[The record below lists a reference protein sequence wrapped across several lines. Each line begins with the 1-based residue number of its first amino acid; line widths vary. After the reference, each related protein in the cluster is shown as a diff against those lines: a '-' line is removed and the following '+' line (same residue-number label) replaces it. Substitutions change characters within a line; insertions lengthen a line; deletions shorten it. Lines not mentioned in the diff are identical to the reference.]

1 MRLPARFAKLV
12 TGAVAAAVLAGA
24 AVAGLAAQAS
34 ASARAPERPAAAA
47 SGQAQAQAI
56 VKAADKWL
64 TKPVTAYCWGG
75 GGNTGPTHGDGE
87 VAGIYTGPKGQ
98 SGCYAKTVAGFDC
111 SGLVKYAIYQA
122 LGISLYHLAQ
132 DQSEGI
138 TDTGPDV
145 HPAIVS
151 VANLEAGDVVVFGN
165 SKTDIKHDGI
175 YVGGGYIVNA
185 IDYKNNGDN
194 GTDNEYWGVAKVPLS
209 WAKGGFTF
217 EAGIRYWKTGPPVSP
232 SPSPARP
239 SPSPTK
245 AGSKSPAPSPSPSSP
260 PSSPGPAGNWAQAG
274 HDPAQDYFNHAEDTI
289 GQASVRH
296 LIHAWS
302 AAAGLRAAQ
311 PLVYKDKV
319 FRLTG
324 KVTGTGTGTDV
335 LTATRLSGGAPLWTR
350 SLGGNGLDTLYA
362 AGDGKL
368 LYGTAGSAD
377 TLVAL
382 SAATGA
388 HLWTETDTGFA
399 GGSGEVLIDG
409 TTIID
414 GVLSLQVLKA
424 SDGAQ
429 VWSATDGAG
438 AGGPDSFA
446 VSDGKVVRTASIGG
460 KTYLEARNEAT
471 GDVEWKTLAPC
482 SAADDSTSLAIGSAT
497 TVYLSDSCSG
507 DLRAY
512 SLSTGKA
519 VWTAASADGQAGLGM
534 ATNGSDVYL
543 MGQSAEQAV
552 VTAYSGGKTVWQAGL
567 ADGTSAGSPPTLAN
581 GVLYV
586 TVDGSGATEQ
596 TTALNASTGATL
608 WTSPVMDERLDTP
621 FAADGYLLVGA
632 EVFKLS

>member
-1 MRLPARFAKLV
+1 MRLPARFAQLV
-12 TGAVAAAVLAGA
+12 TVAVTAVLLAGAVLAG
-24 AVAGLAAQAS
+24 LAETANASAQAPS
-34 ASARAPERPAAAA
+34 GPAAGATVQT
-47 SGQAQAQAI
+47 QAQVI
-56 VKAADKWL
+56 VKAAEKWL
-64 TKPVTAYCWGG
+64 TTPVTPYCWGG
-75 GGNTGPTHGDGE
+75 GGNAGPTHGDGE
-87 VAGIYTGPKGQ
+87 VAGVYTGPKGK
-98 SGCYAKTVAGFDC
+98 SGCYAKTVLGFDC
-111 SGLVKYAIYQA
+111 SGLVKYAIYQG

-138 TDTGPDV
+138 TDTGPNV
-145 HPAIVS
+145 KPVIVS
-151 VANLEAGDVVVFGN
+151 VASLEPGDVVVFGN
-165 SKTDIKHDGI
+165 SKSDIKHDGV
-175 YVGGGYIVNA
+175 YVGNGDIVNA

-194 GTDNEYWGVAKVPLS
+194 GPDNEYWGVAKVPLS
-209 WAKGGFTF
+209 WAKGSFTF
-217 EAGIRYWKTGPPVSP
+217 EEGVRYWKTGPAASP
-232 SPSPARP
+232 SPSPAKP

-245 AGSKSPAPSPSPSSP
+245 TVSASPSPAPSPAPA
-260 PSSPGPAGNWAQAG
+260 PAGDWAQAG
-274 HDPAQDYFNHAEDTI
+274 HDPAQDYDNPAEDTI
-289 GQASVRH
+289 GQANVSHLVRDWSV
-296 LIHAWS
+296 
-302 AAAGLRAAQ
+302 AATGRAAQ
-311 PLVYKDKV
+311 PLVYKHEV

-324 KVTGTGTGTDV
+324 TVTGTDSGTDV
-335 LTATRLSGGAPLWTR
+335 LTATRLSGGTPLWTK

-368 LYGTAGSAD
+368 LYGTAGSTD

-388 HLWTETDTGFA
+388 QLWTETDTDFA

-409 TTIID
+409 TKIID
-414 GVLSLQVLKA
+414 GVLSVQVLEA
-424 SDGAQ
+424 SDGKQ
-429 VWSATDGAG
+429 VWAATDGAG
-438 AGGPDSFA
+438 AGGPDLFA
-446 VSDGKVVRTASIGG
+446 VSDGKVVRTASIDG